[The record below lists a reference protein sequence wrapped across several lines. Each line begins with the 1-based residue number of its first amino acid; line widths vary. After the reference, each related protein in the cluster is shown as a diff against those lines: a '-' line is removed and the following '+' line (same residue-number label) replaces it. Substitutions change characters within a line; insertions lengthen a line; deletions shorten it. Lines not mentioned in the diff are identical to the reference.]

1 MLKLLLIP
9 LLCIASW
16 AHAQQNYYDENQLL
30 SQIRFSGMPAL
41 YNNLDYQNIGAP
53 LFKSRVGL
61 GGEFVVSYG
70 QEFWKG
76 FGLNVGAGIGFVP
89 YNFSFDLVTDT
100 SSILADNPGLSGQF
114 PNRNTQFLLTF
125 PILIEKKFLLSREEK
140 LFLNLEAG
148 IKWNIKTSGFGTSGG
163 SYGTRTDGGEDV
175 TYFEYRF
182 FFGEPTEFI
191 SYVFKAGLF
200 KMNRR
205 DNSFSWN
212 LVLQQSFATMLN
224 GTYQFNELGFE
235 SHGTTQLYNSYVGLE
250 LIYGLSLGRHSR
262 TR

>member
-1 MLKLLLIP
+1 MLKLLFIP
-9 LLCIASW
+9 ILCCASW
-16 AHAQQNYYDENQLL
+16 VQAQQDNSSPSELL
-30 SQIRFSGMPAL
+30 SQIRFSAMPAF

-76 FGLNVGAGIGFVP
+76 FGINVGAGFGFVP
-89 YNFSFDLVTDT
+89 YNFSFDIITDT
-100 SSILADNPGLSGQF
+100 SSILAGNPGLSGQF
-114 PNRNTQFLLTF
+114 PNRNAQLILTF
-125 PILIEKKFLLSREEK
+125 PVLIEKKFLLSREEK

-182 FFGEPTEFI
+182 VFGEPIEFI

-212 LVLQQSFATMLN
+212 LVLQRSFATMLN

-235 SHGTTQLYNSYVGLE
+235 SLGTTQQYNSYVGLE
-250 LIYGLSLGRHSR
+250 LIYGLSLSKHSR
-262 TR
+262 R